1 MQEIQPGF
9 GFGYW
14 HIFLPVQRKLKQK
27 MTHQN
32 LTGDSKLAAQSE
44 CSICR
49 NLDSLL
55 LYHII
60 SSASFISLLQSI
72 TGFGFR
78 LTGFGNLATLT

>member
-32 LTGDSKLAAQSE
+32 LTGDSKLAAQSAPSVE
-44 CSICR
+44 TWTPCYYILC
-49 NLDSLL
+49 LF
-55 LYHII
+55 Y
-60 SSASFISLLQSI
+60 F
-72 TGFGFR
+72 
-78 LTGFGNLATLT
+78 LATKHHRIWV

>member
-1 MQEIQPGF
+1 MQEIQPAF
-9 GFGYW
+9 GISYW
-14 HIFLPVQRKLKQK
+14 HISLPVQRKLKQK

-49 NLDSLL
+49 NGLPA
-55 LYHII
+55 IR

-72 TGFGFR
+72 TGLG
-78 LTGFGNLATLT
+78 LDLQDLGT

>member
-9 GFGYW
+9 GIGYW
-14 HIFLPVQRKLKQK
+14 HISLPVQRKLKQK

-49 NLDSLL
+49 NLESLL
-55 LYHII
+55 LDPLPLLFPCYK
-60 SSASFISLLQSI
+60 ASQVWV
-72 TGFGFR
+72 
-78 LTGFGNLATLT
+78 